1 LIVGCC
7 PDSSVR
13 YIAPPR
19 DISPCDERSSRM
31 TADEVMEKVRDII
44 AERLD
49 VKRSEVVPT
58 ASFIDDLNADSLDIV
73 ELVMGI
79 EKDFDIEIPDD
90 EAEKIRTVQ
99 DAVDYIVA
107 HVS

>member
-1 LIVGCC
+1 M
-7 PDSSVR
+7 SS
-13 YIAPPR
+13 
-19 DISPCDERSSRM
+19 
-31 TADEVMEKVRDII
+31 DEVVQKVQDII
-44 AERLD
+44 AESLG
-49 VKRSEVVPT
+49 VKRSEVVPS

-73 ELVMGI
+73 ELVMTI
-79 EKDFDIEIPDD
+79 EKEFDIEIPDD

>member
-1 LIVGCC
+1 M
-7 PDSSVR
+7 SS
-13 YIAPPR
+13 
-19 DISPCDERSSRM
+19 DEL
-31 TADEVMEKVRDII
+31 VQKVTDLI
-44 AERLD
+44 AESLG
-49 VKRSEVVPT
+49 VKKSEVVPS

-73 ELVMGI
+73 ELVMNI
-79 EKDFDIEIPDD
+79 EKDFDIEIPDA

>member
-1 LIVGCC
+1 M
-7 PDSSVR
+7 SN
-13 YIAPPR
+13 
-19 DISPCDERSSRM
+19 DEL
-31 TADEVMEKVRDII
+31 VQKVKDLI
-44 AERLD
+44 AESLG
-49 VKRSEVVPT
+49 VKRSDVLAP

-73 ELVMGI
+73 ELVMTI
-79 EKDFDIEIPDD
+79 EKEFDIEIPDD

>member
-1 LIVGCC
+1 M
-7 PDSSVR
+7 SN
-13 YIAPPR
+13 
-19 DISPCDERSSRM
+19 
-31 TADEVMEKVRDII
+31 EVLVQKVKDII
-44 AERLD
+44 AETLG
-49 VKRSEVVPT
+49 VKKSEVVPS

-73 ELVMGI
+73 ELVMTI
-79 EKDFDIEIPDD
+79 EKEFDIEIPDD